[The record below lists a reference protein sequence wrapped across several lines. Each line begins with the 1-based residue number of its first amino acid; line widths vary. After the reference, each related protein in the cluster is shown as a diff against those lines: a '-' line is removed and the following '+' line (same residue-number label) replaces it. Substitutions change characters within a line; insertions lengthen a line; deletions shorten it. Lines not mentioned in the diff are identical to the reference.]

1 MLVRPVYVLSVS
13 SDEKLEGGVGRRE
26 LERAQW
32 IVSVHLVL
40 VLGWMEAVEA
50 LLVLILLQ
58 CRDGGKKEA
67 EIRG

>member
-13 SDEKLEGGVGRRE
+13 SDEKLGGGVGRRE

-32 IVSVHLVL
+32 IVSMHLVL

-50 LLVLILLQ
+50 LLVLILL
-58 CRDGGKKEA
+58 
-67 EIRG
+67 